1 MMLVLHEYFEGTP
14 WTFDGPSP
22 ANVHQTLNFAFFL
35 FLILVFLH
43 FSQFENSSTV
53 GDNLI
58 LEWYIGTRFCFAFKQ
73 KYIVYFFHLILVFP
87 RWVNTDL
94 GMVSFCALFS
104 VCLGADVRVKSATS
118 HYYVYYQVWESHLL
132 TCACVTCWL
141 QVNYTHCRLL
151 IAHKCFCT
159 HLKLFPPLNTHHI
172 YLHISVCEEWVAT
185 TTTLGNSSS
194 ML

>member
-1 MMLVLHEYFEGTP
+1 MMLVLYEYFEGTP

-22 ANVHQTLNFAFFL
+22 ANVHQTLNFAFLL

-118 HYYVYYQVWESHLL
+118 HYVYYQVWESHLL

-151 IAHKCFCT
+151 IADKCFCT
-159 HLKLFPPLNTHHI
+159 HLKLFPPLNTS
-172 YLHISVCEEWVAT
+172 HISAYICVWRVG
-185 TTTLGNSSS
+185 GNNNNTWQ
-194 ML
+194 